1 VAESVA
7 SILVSIGVDAREFTR
22 SIDAVASTL
31 DSLGDRFTRAG
42 AYMTGAFTVGLTAL
56 AAGAINAQAEMD
68 ALARGLTAVT
78 GSSAEAARQ
87 MERLK
92 EVARLPGLGF
102 EEAVKGSIALQNAG
116 LSAVGAE
123 RALKAFGNAIA
134 TTGGGKAQLG
144 GVITQLG
151 QMANATSIL
160 TGDLKP
166 IITQA
171 PLVAQALRDMYG
183 TISAE
188 DIRGQG
194 IGPQKLIED
203 LVGWLEK
210 APQVTGGMKN
220 AFENM
225 GDTIQQA
232 LLPLGQALQ
241 PAVMAGLEIAAKA
254 IEKMAAAFAALPPG
268 VQTTLVGIGAGLALI
283 GPALIVIGQAASGAS
298 ALMGLFTAMKIPAG
312 AMEGITGIASAMRGL
327 VTVPFALIAEGF
339 TAIGAAIGLAG
350 TAATV
355 GGAALVAA
363 VVAIGAYIVTHW
375 ESVKGVLVGL
385 WADLG
390 NIAESLFGGMVATIS
405 GIWEGVK
412 STWAAFWGGVGAW
425 LGPIFGPI
433 ITWMSGMWDGVVGA
447 FKTVWNG
454 AKDFLV
460 GIWQSVADFAGKIW
474 GWIVAKVSWAVDKL
488 AKLFP
493 ETAKALKTGDWSISM
508 PSFGGESSGKP
519 SSAPVPPATGALFTN
534 PPAATYDA
542 AAASAFKFG
551 AAVREA
557 TGPFAVHIEMFKLEK
572 QRVDDAEKSL
582 AKYALG
588 LHDTQVKY
596 REFMKTWTEERDAA
610 ELDALS
616 ASINS
621 GVDVKD
627 YNKHLLSSVPG
638 MSGLFIDPTNVKVM
652 ENMLKVQIA
661 SRDAFK
667 EQDKAAKQYAD
678 DERTLGI
685 SRINT
690 IREMQDAYS
699 ALHLEQ
705 ERGSVREVKARE
717 NILRAMVQEGQ
728 ALSSAQAR
736 WLVYRDIVQDSATN
750 MLRFW
755 QNIRGAVEDAFGS
768 ISGVSADVIFG
779 GDPGGASQKLGK
791 AAKEAEEYYKNTL
804 KAAEANAKNSP
815 EVQAAYNAMIAAQQ
829 RLNNLSANAPSNTR
843 KRLEEDLKIAAKRH
857 EQLLE
862 SATQAAQTAD
872 SVTAAYERM
881 LKAQERAADPTFW
894 DRLGAGMKE
903 AFTGIGKDLLQT
915 LFDTLLN
922 PLKQGLSNVLFGGKD
937 GKGGLLG
944 GVLGGIGGLFG
955 GGNGGGG
962 GALPGITNHA
972 ASLALGGLGKI
983 GSSAASSATGM
994 IGGLAGMANPIG
1006 AIGGAVGAVSSVIS
1020 NFQMAGMNKSLD
1032 IIVKHTLQT
1041 VMIGEAT
1048 FYLIENR
1055 LTSIHD
1061 RLASML
1067 NDHMW
1072 RLHDIWDQLSQIN
1085 LKMGGGAALAGAGGP
1100 ALTALVLNEYDKE
1113 RLLDELA
1120 NLLKSR
1126 GQ

>member
-1 VAESVA
+1 MADTIA
-7 SILVSIGVDAREFTR
+7 SILVKLG
-22 SIDAVASTL
+22 IDGDDLSRGL
-31 DSLGDRFTRAG
+31 DTFAGKLEDFGSRA
-42 AYMTGAFTVGLTAL
+42 LK
-56 AAGAINAQAEMD
+56 AGAILTAEVTAPLALLGKTAFSASMEMD
-68 ALARGLTAVT
+68 SLMKALATVSGGA
-78 GSSAEAARQ
+78 GGAAT
-87 MERLK
+87 EFAKLK
-92 EVARLPGLGF
+92 DVAKLPGLGLQ
-102 EEAVKGSIALQNAG
+102 EAVEGFVRLRAAGIDAETARGALMGFGNALASVGKGKAELDGVLLALSQIASKG
-116 LSAVGAE
+116 KVSAEEINQIAE
-123 RALKAFGNAIA
+123 RVPQIRGLMTKAFGTADTEALQKMGIDSETFIKKMVEMALGLEKVMSGTRTEVENFQDVWFQSMAKIGDAIA
-134 TTGGGKAQLG
+134 
-144 GVITQLG
+144 
-151 QMANATSIL
+151 
-160 TGDLKP
+160 P
-166 IITQA
+166 IVTQA
-171 PLVAQALRDMYG
+171 LPSLTSAIEGIASGFSALPGSVQATIIVVAALAAALG
-183 TISAE
+183 PALA
-188 DIRGQG
+188 G
-194 IGPQKLIED
+194 IGGLALAVSNIIPLI
-203 LVGWLEK
+203 GS
-210 APQVTGGMKN
+210 
-220 AFENM
+220 
-225 GDTIQQA
+225 
-232 LLPLGQALQ
+232 
-241 PAVMAGLEIAAKA
+241 AGL
-254 IEKMAAAFAALPPG
+254 AAAFSALSGAVVLASGAVFGFGIGSWAYNNIPGVKALGDALADTVGQWIGLQALVNRMTGATAATNTAKQTNDFANDALYNRLRARGVVVQQNEGESDTDYARRLREAAKGAQGPLVKPAAGGGGRPPG
-268 VQTTLVGIGAGLALI
+268 VGGD
-283 GPALIVIGQAASGAS
+283 GPEVYK
-298 ALMGLFTAMKIPAG
+298 T
-312 AMEGITGIASAMRGL
+312 
-327 VTVPFALIAEGF
+327 
-339 TAIGAAIGLAG
+339 
-350 TAATV
+350 
-355 GGAALVAA
+355 
-363 VVAIGAYIVTHW
+363 
-375 ESVKGVLVGL
+375 
-385 WADLG
+385 
-390 NIAESLFGGMVATIS
+390 FG
-405 GIWEGVK
+405 K
-412 STWAAFWGGVGAW
+412 
-425 LGPIFGPI
+425 
-433 ITWMSGMWDGVVGA
+433 
-447 FKTVWNG
+447 
-454 AKDFLV
+454 
-460 GIWQSVADFAGKIW
+460 
-474 GWIVAKVSWAVDKL
+474 
-488 AKLFP
+488 
-493 ETAKALKTGDWSISM
+493 
-508 PSFGGESSGKP
+508 
-519 SSAPVPPATGALFTN
+519 
-534 PPAATYDA
+534 
-542 AAASAFKFG
+542 
-551 AAVREA
+551 AVRELSGDYA
-557 TGPFAVHIEMFKLEK
+557 VLIEMEKIEMQQKTQAVHKLAEMRLG
-572 QRVDDAEKSL
+572 VDNLSKS
-582 AKYALG
+582 
-588 LHDTQVKY
+588 Y
-596 REFMKTWTEERDAA
+596 REFMKTWTPEVQAR